1 MLNEKMLDNT
11 VGRVACPRRNGT
23 IFERFVEWYE
33 VGQSPMEC
41 EFFKPKPVR
50 RGQAT
55 RPTVLTDHF
64 PFNEPR
70 MIIHLSERINP
81 FPTNLLYKFQFDC
94 KLSQADKHN
103 TENACLSAV

>member
-1 MLNEKMLDNT
+1 MLNNT

-50 RGQAT
+50 IQSYVPQNTTQRTAVIIEPFGRSKSVPYELSGK
-55 RPTVLTDHF
+55 RPTQQTQQISIF
-64 PFNEPR
+64 K
-70 MIIHLSERINP
+70 SEFSR
-81 FPTNLLYKFQFDC
+81 T
-94 KLSQADKHN
+94 S
-103 TENACLSAV
+103 